1 MSFLLIVAPST
12 IGAAVPVIS
21 PNSGGLPGSDAL
33 TSLAGGLEWWALL
46 AALVGLVLGAAAW
59 ALGAHSSN
67 WQHAATGR
75 KAVLVAGAA
84 ALVIGAAPA
93 VMSFFYAAGTSVHP

>member
-1 MSFLLIVAPST
+1 MPFVLSVAPAI
-12 IGAAVPVIS
+12 IGAAVPNIS
-21 PNSGGLPGSDAL
+21 PNAGGLPGSDAL

-75 KAVLVAGAA
+75 KAVLVSGAA

-93 VMSFFYAAGTSVHP
+93 LLSFFYAAGSSVHP